1 MDVGRS
7 QKLRMVGLEG
17 TAAAPMKQRRT
28 NSPMKEW
35 QLLGRQE
42 GRRQQPSGGSTSF
55 NRCCGGVAELQ
66 LQHWQS
72 QLHLIDNGSSI
83 EGLSETRRRAEL
95 HRMHSRAAANTD
107 QSSNKNEG
115 WCWCWSTQV
124 VLLLLTRKRELL
136 LLVMKTERDREG
148 NEAVAWP
155 EMEVLLAA
163 SGGEGISLLV
173 VARCCRQ

>member
-66 LQHWQS
+66 LQH
-72 QLHLIDNGSSI
+72 
-83 EGLSETRRRAEL
+83 
-95 HRMHSRAAANTD
+95 
-107 QSSNKNEG
+107 
-115 WCWCWSTQV
+115 
-124 VLLLLTRKRELL
+124 
-136 LLVMKTERDREG
+136 
-148 NEAVAWP
+148 
-155 EMEVLLAA
+155 
-163 SGGEGISLLV
+163 
-173 VARCCRQ
+173 